1 MNREYV
7 ISDALFE
14 EAMHILL
21 NRACWI
27 AYNTVPY
34 FLEKGDMHFFKKQD
48 EAHAF
53 SQGEAGEGRDY
64 KVIHAGSLSEFL
76 QQISYGQINQFIN
89 SKNLTIMNEN
99 NYAYLKDNIKYM
111 GFGEHQH
118 DELAQHLKEG
128 KDAFQMTFKTEV
140 HKKPFEAVLQ
150 FRRPENSDMYFLN
163 SYHASLERTNG
174 EKMEQTF
181 YLNKG
186 KGVTA
191 KEAYNLLEGRA
202 VYKELTNKAGEP
214 YKAWIQLD
222 FDNKDKHNNHEVK
235 QYHENYGYDLKAAV
249 GKYTVKELEHPDQ
262 EASLLHSLQ
271 KGNIQSVTIS
281 ANGTE
286 HKMFLEAN
294 PQFKV
299 ATLYDSGMKRLQ
311 KEDLTPYQAV
321 HPVNGKE
328 IKQGTQEIKAEV
340 KQGQK
345 AAVKNKDDGDNS
357 LLPKKRTR
365 QKKGMKIS

>member
-1 MNREYV
+1 MNREHV

-34 FLEKGDMHFFKKQD
+34 FLENGDMHFFEKQD
-48 EAHAF
+48 EARAF

-111 GFGEHQH
+111 GFGENQY

-128 KDAFQMTFKTEV
+128 KDAFQMRFQTEV

-174 EKMEQTF
+174 DKMEQTF

-222 FDNKDKHNNHEVK
+222 FDNKDRNNNHEVK

-249 GKYTVKELEHPDQ
+249 SKYAVVELDGADREK
-262 EASLLHSLQ
+262 SLLQSLQ
-271 KGNIQSVTIS
+271 KGNIQSVSIS
-281 ANGTE
+281 VNGSE
-286 HKMFLEAN
+286 QKMFMEAN
-294 PQFKV
+294 PQYKV
-299 ATLYDSGMKRLQ
+299 VTLYDGGMKRVQ
-311 KEDLTPYQAV
+311 KEDLAQYQAV

-328 IKQGTQEIKAEV
+328 IKQAPQEEKQEV
-340 KQGQK
+340 KQGRK
-345 AAVKNKDDGDNS
+345 AAVKNKDDGGTS

-365 QKKGMKIS
+365 QEKGMKIS